1 MNARVHQPQQS
12 AVHSDQHAPSYYAAS
27 VNRQLAYPPLR
38 GEVRVDVCIV
48 GGGFSGLNTAI
59 ELAQKGLSVAVLE
72 AHKIG
77 WGASGRNGGQLI
89 RGVGHGVEQFESVI
103 GAQGVRELKLMG
115 LEAVE
120 IVRQRV
126 AQFNI
131 DCDLTWGYCDLA
143 NKPSHL
149 EGFAEDKAELESLG
163 YRHELR
169 LLQPEQMHE
178 VVGSKRYVGGLIDMG
193 SGHLHPLNLAL
204 GEAAAA
210 QSLGVQLFED
220 SAVTRIDYGPE
231 VKVHSA
237 QGVVRATHLVLACN
251 AYLNGLNSKLGGKVL
266 PAGSYVIATEPL
278 SAAEARALIP
288 QNMALCDQR
297 VTVDYF
303 RLSADNRLL
312 FGGACHYSGR
322 DPADIAGYMRPKML
336 TVFPHLHDVKIDYQ
350 WGGMI
355 GIGAN
360 RLPQIGRLKGQAN
373 VFYAQAYAGHG
384 VNATHLAGK
393 LLGEAIAGQAS
404 SGFDLFAKVPH
415 MTFPGGKH
423 LRSPLL
429 ALGMLWHRLKESLG
443 S

>member
-1 MNARVHQPQQS
+1 MNGRVHQP
-12 AVHSDQHAPSYYAAS
+12 VHSTPHAASYYAAS
-27 VNRQLAYPPLR
+27 INRQLAYPPLR
-38 GEVRVDVCIV
+38 GEFSADVCIV

-59 ELAQKGLSVAVLE
+59 ELAQKGFSVVLLE

-103 GAQGVRELKLMG
+103 GTSGVRELKLMG

-120 IVRQRV
+120 IVRHRV
-126 AQFNI
+126 AQFTI

-143 NKPSHL
+143 NKPAHL
-149 EGFAEDKAELESLG
+149 EGFAADMAELKSLG

-178 VVGSKRYVGGLIDMG
+178 VVGSERYVGGLIDMG

-220 SAVTRIDYGPE
+220 SAVSRIDYGAT
-231 VKVHSA
+231 VKVHTA
-237 QGVVRATHLVLACN
+237 QGVVRAAHLVLGCN
-251 AYLNGLNSKLGGKVL
+251 AYLNGLNSNLGGKVL

-278 SAAEARALIP
+278 SEAQAHAIIP

-297 VTVDYF
+297 VALDYY
-303 RLSADNRLL
+303 RLSADRRLL

-336 TVFPHLHDVKIDYQ
+336 AVFPHLQDVQIDYQ

-360 RLPQIGRLKGQAN
+360 RLPQIGRLKDQAN
-373 VFYAQAYAGHG
+373 VYYAQAYSGHG

-393 LLGEAIAGQAS
+393 LLAEAIGGQAS
-404 SGFDLFAKVPH
+404 NGFDLFAQVPH

-429 ALGMLWHRLKESLG
+429 ALGMLWHRFKELL
-443 S
+443 